1 MLLFPKTTEFNRRI
15 PKQKFYNH
23 LSVSPQIKKIF
34 VEQIAAINWANKLAP
49 TTLNVKSG
57 ERVTEIE
64 VFHLLLNQKGLDE
77 RVLQLIDKEI
87 PYHILF
93 ELEYEGQ
100 IQVWIGYKEESQT
113 RAETFKVNRYYQT
126 DWMTKDEIHFEI
138 AGLNMDALYD
148 GLIKQAAGD
157 SLRIEANESVGVAI
171 QRTEEKEKLEKQILA
186 LEKKLYKEKQ
196 FNRQV
201 QLNTELKILH
211 KQMEELISG

>member
-34 VEQIAAINWANKLAP
+34 VEQIAAINWTNKLAP

-87 PYHILF
+87 PYHIIF
-93 ELEYEGQ
+93 ELEHVDQ
-100 IQVWIGYKEESQT
+100 QQVWIGYKEESHG
-113 RAETFKVNRYYQT
+113 RPESFKVNRYYHT
-126 DWMTKDEIHFEI
+126 DWIAKDDIQLGLD
-138 AGLNMDALYD
+138 GLNMDTLYD
-148 GLIKQAAGD
+148 GFIKQIARD
-157 SLRIEANESVGVAI
+157 SLTISETESVSVAI
-171 QRTEEKEKLEKQILA
+171 HKAEEREKLQNKIAA
-186 LEKKLYKEKQ
+186 LEKKVYKEKQ

-201 QLNTELKILH
+201 KLNTELKVLRN
-211 KQMEELISG
+211 KLEELENG

>member
-34 VEQIAAINWANKLAP
+34 VEQIAAINWTNKLAP
-49 TTLNVKSG
+49 TTLNIKSG

-93 ELEYEGQ
+93 ELEYNGKN
-100 IQVWIGYKEESQT
+100 QVWIGYKVESQSK
-113 RAETFKVNRYYQT
+113 AEAFKVNRYYHT
-126 DWMTKDEIHFEI
+126 DWINKDDIQLEVD
-138 AGLNMDALYD
+138 GLNMDMLYD
-148 GLIKQAAGD
+148 GFIKQIARD
-157 SLRIEANESVGVAI
+157 NLRISENESVSVAI
-171 QRTEEKEKLEKQILA
+171 HKTEERENLENKISSLEKNV
-186 LEKKLYKEKQ
+186 YKEKQ

-201 QLNTELKILH
+201 KMNAELKVLRN
-211 KQMEELISG
+211 KLEELENG

>member
-34 VEQIAAINWANKLAP
+34 VEQIAAINWTNKLAP
-49 TTLNVKSG
+49 TTLNIKSG

-64 VFHLLLNQKGLDE
+64 VFHLMLNQKKLDE
-77 RVLQLIDKEI
+77 RVLQLIDKEV

-113 RAETFKVNRYYQT
+113 KAETFKVNRYYHT
-126 DWMTKDEIHFEI
+126 DWLTKDKIHFEI
-138 AGLNMDALYD
+138 DGLNMDVLYESF
-148 GLIKQAAGD
+148 IKQIAGD
-157 SLRIEANESVGVAI
+157 NLTINVNESVGTAI
-171 QRTEEKEKLEKQILA
+171 LRMEEKKKLDKQISA
-186 LEKKLYKEKQ
+186 LEKKLYREKQ

-201 QLNTELKILH
+201 QLNAELKVLRN
-211 KQMEELISG
+211 KLEELDNG

>member
-1 MLLFPKTTEFNRRI
+1 MLPFPRSTELNKRI
-15 PKQKFYNH
+15 PKQKFYSN
-23 LSVSPQIKKIF
+23 LSVSPQIRKIF
-34 VEQIAAINWANKLAP
+34 VEQIAAINWTNKLAP

>member
-1 MLLFPKTTEFNRRI
+1 M
-15 PKQKFYNH
+15 
-23 LSVSPQIKKIF
+23 
-34 VEQIAAINWANKLAP
+34 
-49 TTLNVKSG
+49 
-57 ERVTEIE
+57 
-64 VFHLLLNQKGLDE
+64 
-77 RVLQLIDKEI
+77 IDREI

-201 QLNTELKILH
+201 QLNAELKALRN
-211 KQMEELISG
+211 KLEELDNG

>member
-34 VEQIAAINWANKLAP
+34 VEQIAAINWTNKLAP

-201 QLNTELKILH
+201 QLNAELKILH

>member
-34 VEQIAAINWANKLAP
+34 VEQIAAINWTNKLAP

-113 RAETFKVNRYYQT
+113 RAEIFKVNRYYHT
-126 DWMTKDEIHFEI
+126 DWLTKDKIHFEI
-138 AGLNMDALYD
+138 DGLNMDALYE
-148 GLIKQAAGD
+148 GFIKQIAGD
-157 SLRIEANESVGVAI
+157 NLTINVNESVGTAI
-171 QRTEEKEKLEKQILA
+171 LRTEEKEKLDKKISA
-186 LEKKLYKEKQ
+186 LEKKLYREKQ

-201 QLNTELKILH
+201 QLNAELKALRN
-211 KQMEELISG
+211 KLEELDNG

>member
-1 MLLFPKTTEFNRRI
+1 LLLFPKTTEFNRRI

-34 VEQIAAINWANKLAP
+34 VEQIAAINWTNKLAP

>member
-34 VEQIAAINWANKLAP
+34 VEQIAAINWTNKLAP

-113 RAETFKVNRYYQT
+113 KAETFKVNRYYQT

>member
-34 VEQIAAINWANKLAP
+34 VEQIAAINWTNKLAP
-49 TTLNVKSG
+49 TTLNVKNG

>member
-34 VEQIAAINWANKLAP
+34 VEQIAAINWTNKLAP

-57 ERVTEIE
+57 ERVTAIE

>member
-34 VEQIAAINWANKLAP
+34 VEQIAAINWTNKLAP
-49 TTLNVKSG
+49 TTLNIKSG

-64 VFHLLLNQKGLDE
+64 VFHLMLNQKKLDE
-77 RVLQLIDKEI
+77 RVLQLIDKEV

-113 RAETFKVNRYYQT
+113 KAEIFKVNRYYHT
-126 DWMTKDEIHFEI
+126 DWLTKDKIHFEI
-138 AGLNMDALYD
+138 DGLNMDLLYE
-148 GLIKQAAGD
+148 GFIKQIAGD
-157 SLRIEANESVGVAI
+157 TLTINVNESVGIAI
-171 QRTEEKEKLEKQILA
+171 LRTEEKEKLDKQISA
-186 LEKKLYKEKQ
+186 LEKKLYREKQ

-201 QLNTELKILH
+201 QLNAELKALRN
-211 KQMEELISG
+211 KLEELDNG

>member
-34 VEQIAAINWANKLAP
+34 VEQIAAINWTNKLAP

-113 RAETFKVNRYYQT
+113 KAEIFKVNRYYHT
-126 DWMTKDEIHFEI
+126 DWLTKDKIHFEI
-138 AGLNMDALYD
+138 DGLNMDALYE
-148 GLIKQAAGD
+148 GFIKQIAGD
-157 SLRIEANESVGVAI
+157 NLTINMNESIGTAI
-171 QRTEEKEKLEKQILA
+171 LRTEEKEKLDKQISA
-186 LEKKLYKEKQ
+186 LEKKLYREKQ

-201 QLNTELKILH
+201 QLNAELKALRN
-211 KQMEELISG
+211 KLEELDNG

>member
-1 MLLFPKTTEFNRRI
+1 MMNFPKTTEFNRRI
-15 PKQKFYNH
+15 PKQKFYSH
-23 LSVSPQIKKIF
+23 LSVYPQIRKIF
-34 VEQIAAINWANKLAP
+34 VEQILAINWISKLAP
-49 TTLNVKSG
+49 TTLNIKSG

-113 RAETFKVNRYYQT
+113 RAETFKVNRYYHT
-126 DWMTKDEIHFEI
+126 DWLTKDKIHFEI
-138 AGLNMDALYD
+138 DGLNMDALYE
-148 GLIKQAAGD
+148 GFIKQIAGD
-157 SLRIEANESVGVAI
+157 NLTINVNESVGTAI
-171 QRTEEKEKLEKQILA
+171 LRTEEKEKLDKKISA
-186 LEKKLYKEKQ
+186 LEKKLYREKQ

-201 QLNTELKILH
+201 QLNAELKALRN
-211 KQMEELISG
+211 KLEELDNG

>member
-34 VEQIAAINWANKLAP
+34 VEQIAAINWTNKLAP

-100 IQVWIGYKEESQT
+100 IQVWNGYKEESQT

>member
-34 VEQIAAINWANKLAP
+34 VEQIAAINWTNKLAP

-77 RVLQLIDKEI
+77 RVLQLIDREI

>member
-1 MLLFPKTTEFNRRI
+1 MMNFPKTTEFNRRI

-34 VEQIAAINWANKLAP
+34 VEQIAAINWTNKLAP

>member
-34 VEQIAAINWANKLAP
+34 VEQIAAINWTNKLAP

-201 QLNTELKILH
+201 QLNAELKALRN
-211 KQMEELISG
+211 KLEELDNG

>member
-34 VEQIAAINWANKLAP
+34 VEQIAAINWTNKLAP

-211 KQMEELISG
+211 KQMAELISG

>member
-34 VEQIAAINWANKLAP
+34 VEQIAAINWTNKLAP

-211 KQMEELISG
+211 KKMEELISG